1 MKQIAV
7 RLGQRLG
14 LRGRYGDERGERGR
28 RDCAPG
34 QRLAH
39 FCSPVYGA
47 TGGPPS
53 AVPCLTARGGGI
65 VPGGEQIYAKRSTAA
80 HQPADRGHELG
91 GLLGLV
97 VLPGAHDAV
106 ARVVVEEAE

>member
-1 MKQIAV
+1 MSDLPIS
-7 RLGQRLG
+7 
-14 LRGRYGDERGERGR
+14 D
-28 RDCAPG
+28 
-34 QRLAH
+34 
-39 FCSPVYGA
+39 SPVYGA

-80 HQPADRGHELG
+80 HQPADRRHELG

-97 VLPGAHDAV
+97 VLPGAHDTV
-106 ARVVVEEAE
+106 ARVVVEEAERDLVQRGLHRGDLREHV